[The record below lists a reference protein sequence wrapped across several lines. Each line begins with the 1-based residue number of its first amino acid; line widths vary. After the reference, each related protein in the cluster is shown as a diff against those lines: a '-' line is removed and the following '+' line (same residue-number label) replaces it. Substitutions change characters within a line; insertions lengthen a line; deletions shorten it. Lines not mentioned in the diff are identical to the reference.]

1 MSMQMSKLKLHIES
15 GTEDDA
21 EELERL
27 TLQLKE
33 ELLGLDVEAVELVRT
48 EKMPHKAKSPG
59 AVDLGTLLLTL
70 AASGGVITTLINVL
84 KSWLNRHERRSITLE
99 IGGDKLEVTG
109 VSSEEQQ
116 RLIDSWLNRR
126 KTDNE

>member
-1 MSMQMSKLKLHIES
+1 MSMQMTNLKLHIET
-15 GTEDDA
+15 GTADDA

-27 TLQLKE
+27 TLQLRE
-33 ELLGLDVEAVELVRT
+33 ELMDLDVEAVEPVRT
-48 EKMPHKAKSPG
+48 EKIPDKAKSPG

-99 IGGDKLEVTG
+99 IGGDKLEITG

-116 RLIDSWLNRR
+116 RLVDSWLNRH

>member
-1 MSMQMSKLKLHIES
+1 MSVQMTMLKLQFES
-15 GTEDDA
+15 RATDDA
-21 EELERL
+21 EDLERL
-27 TLQLKE
+27 TLQLND
-33 ELLGLDVEAVELVRT
+33 ELMALDVEAVDLART
-48 EKMPHKAKSPG
+48 EKTPDKAKSPT
-59 AVDLGTLLLTL
+59 AIDLGTLLLTL

-116 RLIDSWLNRR
+116 KLIDAWINRH
-126 KTDNE
+126 KVDNE